1 MMEAKF
7 KVGEMV
13 HDVRLNR
20 VGRVVESR
28 FDEDMRMFYYRIDE
42 PMAMLIHR
50 EDWLVK
56 IEEVEGNE
64 KM

>member
-1 MMEAKF
+1 MMEPKF

-13 HDVRLNR
+13 RDVRLNR
-20 VGRVVESR
+20 TGRVVESR
-28 FDEDMRMFYYRIDE
+28 FDEDMRMYYYRIDE

-56 IEEVEGNE
+56 IEDVKGNE
-64 KM
+64 EM

>member
-1 MMEAKF
+1 MMEPKF
-7 KVGEMV
+7 KPGEMV
-13 HDVRLNR
+13 RDVRLNR

-42 PMAMLIHR
+42 PMAMPIHR

-56 IEEVEGNE
+56 IEGEVSGE

>member
-1 MMEAKF
+1 MMEPKF

-20 VGRVVESR
+20 TGRVVESR
-28 FDEDMRMFYYRIDE
+28 FDEDRRMYYYRIDE
-42 PMAMLIHR
+42 PMAMPIHR

-56 IEEVEGNE
+56 LKDVENNEE
-64 KM
+64 M

>member
-7 KVGEMV
+7 KPGEMV
-13 HDVRLNR
+13 RDVRLNR

-56 IEEVEGNE
+56 IEEVKGDEE
-64 KM
+64 M

>member
-7 KVGEMV
+7 KVGDMV

-28 FDEDMRMFYYRIDE
+28 FDEDMRMYYYRIDE

-56 IEEVEGNE
+56 VEEVRGDE